1 MRRVTALMRLLDRR
15 LSHQGIAAVW
25 ILFLLLL
32 WELIAW
38 LLHHSITV
46 NSPST
51 KLPYFHQVLTTML
64 THYRTLLQQG
74 GITFGNSIMGFA
86 IGALFGLVLA
96 VVMSL
101 SKAVQ
106 HTLSPYMISSQMIP
120 IIGLAPIV
128 YGIVHDASVSRILMS
143 AYVTFFPVT
152 IHMLRGLRSVPES
165 QLELMKSYA
174 ASAWTTY
181 SKLKLTAALPGLF
194 SGLKISA
201 PLAITAAIVVELMG
215 APDGIGVLM
224 LSSMY
229 YGSSQIDMFWSTVM
243 VCMGLG
249 FLAFLLISAVE
260 RMVTPWQPEF
270 RLRERR

>member
-15 LSHQGIAAVW
+15 FSHQGMVAVW
-25 ILFLLLL
+25 ILFLFLI
-32 WELIAW
+32 WELAAW
-38 LLHHSITV
+38 LINQLLAAA
-46 NSPST
+46 SPSA

-64 THYRTLLQQG
+64 THYRVLLHQG
-74 GITFGNSIMGFA
+74 GITFGNSVIGFA
-86 IGALFGLVLA
+86 IGALFGLALA

-106 HTLSPYMISSQMIP
+106 HTLSPYMIASQMVP

-128 YGIVHDASVSRILMS
+128 YGIVHDASVSRILIS

-152 IHMLRGLRSVPES
+152 IHMLRGLRSVPEN
-165 QLELMKSYA
+165 QLELMKSYG
-174 ASAWTTY
+174 ASVWTTY
-181 SKLKLTAALPGLF
+181 YKLKLTAALPGLF

-215 APDGIGVLM
+215 APNGIGVLM

-229 YGSSQIDMFWSTVM
+229 YGSSQIDMFWSTIM
-243 VCMGLG
+243 VCIGLG
-249 FLAFLLISAVE
+249 FLAFLLISALE
-260 RMVTPWQPEF
+260 RIVTPWQPEF
-270 RLRERR
+270 RLQERR